1 VKVRAA
7 AKTDVGQ
14 VRQNNEDNFYIDK
27 SIGLFVV
34 ADGMGGHA
42 SGEVAS
48 RMTVDVIRDYFKSA
62 GGSKP
67 VQIGPYQKDVS
78 DVTNRLASAIRLA
91 NMAVYE
97 ASLNR
102 TELRGMGTTVVAAQI
117 DGKRLSIAHVGD
129 SRIYLVRAENIEQLT
144 DDHSIVYEQMK
155 RDLITKEEAA
165 RSEMRNILT
174 RALGTTDDVEVDLA
188 EMSLAPDDVLL
199 LCSDGLSG
207 MVDDDTLL
215 SVMMAV
221 KDPAIACDRL
231 IALAN
236 ENGGKD
242 NVTVVIARTEREK
255 RGIPLL
261 SMIFKWF
268 WR

>member
-1 VKVRAA
+1 MKIRAA
-7 AKTDVGQ
+7 GKTDVGQ
-14 VRQNNEDNFYIDK
+14 VRQNNEDSYYIEE

-48 RMTVDVIRDYFKSA
+48 RMAVDVIRDYYKSA

-67 VQIGPYQKDVS
+67 VQIGPYQKDLSEVS
-78 DVTNRLASAIRLA
+78 NRLASAIRLA

-97 ASLNR
+97 SSTR
-102 TELRGMGTTVVAAQI
+102 QPELQGMGTTVVAAQV
-117 DGKRLSIAHVGD
+117 DGKRLSIAHIGD
-129 SRIYLVRAENIEQLT
+129 SRLYLVRAGNIEQLT
-144 DDHSIVYEQMK
+144 DDHSIVYEQIK
-155 RDLITKEEAA
+155 RELITKEEAA

-174 RALGTTDDVEVDLA
+174 RALGTDNDVEVDLA
-188 EMSLAPDDVLL
+188 EMTLVQDDILL

-207 MVDDDTLL
+207 MVDEETMLA
-215 SVMMAV
+215 VMTANS
-221 KDPAIACDRL
+221 DPALACEKL
-231 IALAN
+231 VALAN

-242 NVTVVIARTEREK
+242 NITVVIARSERDK
-255 RGIPLL
+255 MGFPLL
-261 SMIFKWF
+261 SLILKWF